1 MPRLHVNI
9 DHVATLRQAR
19 HSTQPDPTA
28 AAGICERAGAAGITV
43 HLREDR
49 RHIQDHDVRALRH
62 AVRGVLNLEM
72 AATEEMA
79 TIACEVLPDEVCI
92 VPERREELTTEG
104 GLDVAASRT
113 ALAAIIPRLKS
124 EGISVSIFISPD
136 CASVEAAAQAGADI
150 VELHTGAYAHAPS
163 GRRESE
169 LARLVKSARA
179 AHGCG
184 LRVNAGHGLDLDN
197 VGPVARLPYAEE
209 LNIGYAIVC
218 RAVFVGLE
226 TAVREMAERI
236 RAATPA

>member
-19 HSTQPDPTA
+19 RGTQPDPTA
-28 AAGICERAGAAGITV
+28 AAGICELAGAAGITV

-49 RHIQDHDVRALRH
+49 RHIQDQDVRALRL

-104 GLDVAASRT
+104 GLDVGASRA
-113 ALAAIIPRLKS
+113 ALATIIPRLKR
-124 EGISVSIFISPD
+124 EGIAVSIFISPNR
-136 CASVEAAAQAGADI
+136 ASVEAAAQADADI
-150 VELHTGAYAHAPS
+150 VELHTGAYAHAPA

-169 LARLVKSARA
+169 LALLAEAARV

-184 LRVNAGHGLDLDN
+184 LRLNAGHGLDLDN
-197 VGPVARLPYAEE
+197 VGLIAHLPHVEE
-209 LNIGYAIVC
+209 LNIGYSIVC

-226 TAVREMAERI
+226 TAVREMVERI
-236 RAATPA
+236 RAAAPA